1 MADKKRHNFEQL
13 IYNKDLKKL
22 PLVFRFLEVKKTD
35 EIGELYMHVKF
46 SSSIQLQTKSLNNYL
61 DSVPMSNILIE
72 DSDCNER
79 VK

>member
-13 IYNKDLKKL
+13 IYNKDLKKV

-46 SSSIQLQTKSLNNYL
+46 SSSIQLQTKS
-61 DSVPMSNILIE
+61 
-72 DSDCNER
+72 
-79 VK
+79 

>member
-13 IYNKDLKKL
+13 IYNKDLKKV

-35 EIGELYMHVKF
+35 EIG
-46 SSSIQLQTKSLNNYL
+46 QLQTKSLNNYL